1 MSLGLFISA
10 FPAAIFGWLIWNNV
24 TLLTEN
30 SRLRYNN
37 QALQDTLDDVNE
49 ELQRLDGLSDELQQI
64 TDRYGER

>member
-30 SRLRYNN
+30 ARLRYNN
-37 QALQDTLDDVNE
+37 QALQDTLDDVSE

-64 TDRYGER
+64 TERHGER

>member
-30 SRLRYNN
+30 ARLRYI
-37 QALQDTLDDVNE
+37 QPGPPGHA
-49 ELQRLDGLSDELQQI
+49 G
-64 TDRYGER
+64 

>member
-1 MSLGLFISA
+1 MSLGLVISA

-30 SRLRYNN
+30 ARLRYNN
-37 QALQDTLDDVNE
+37 QAFQDTLDDVNE

-64 TDRYGER
+64 TERYRER